1 MFEKS
6 AQTLP
11 ATRIENQ
18 RRMGELVR
26 DHGDGVTVF
35 STHSSIEFH
44 ALDQVVV

>member
-11 ATRIENQ
+11 TARIENQ

-26 DHGDGVTVF
+26 DHVDEVTVF
-35 STHSSIEFH
+35 SAHSSIEFH
-44 ALDQVVV
+44 ALEQVVV